1 MKLKY
6 VSRERLKKLRCENPR
21 NLERHLPM
29 VENAEN
35 NTKPHVGNAQ
45 DHRKLHLE
53 GVRESQLV
61 LRKSPNLTVSV
72 GSMTQTGSI
81 PST

>member
-1 MKLKY
+1 
-6 VSRERLKKLRCENPR
+6 
-21 NLERHLPM
+21 M
-29 VENAEN
+29 VEYTEN
-35 NTKPHVGNAQ
+35 NTKTHVSNAQ

-53 GVRESQLV
+53 GVRESKLV
-61 LRKSPNLTVSV
+61 LSKRPNLTVSV